1 MRTEASIRGR
11 HPSEAKLMA
20 IREYRNTIDRSKHNN
35 IFIFINCIQI
45 LQKIH
50 KNSSPV
56 TVEINYRAV
65 LCSLQGMRR
74 FNFLRHIDLICI
86 ILSARY
92 CSSACSHIMSSYQR
106 ECGHWTVVSGHH
118 QRPLIWKSGHS
129 RDHAILILSLPPA
142 HLEIVEI
149 GQYLD

>member
-1 MRTEASIRGR
+1 M
-11 HPSEAKLMA
+11 
-20 IREYRNTIDRSKHNN
+20 DRSKHNN
-35 IFIFINCIQI
+35 IFITTFPDPSKDTYKFFARYCGNQ
-45 LQKIH
+45 L
-50 KNSSPV
+50 
-56 TVEINYRAV
+56 YRAV
-65 LCSLQGMRR
+65 LCSLQGMRC

-106 ECGHWTVVSGHH
+106 ECGHWTAVSGHH

-129 RDHAILILSLPPA
+129 MDHAILILSLPPA